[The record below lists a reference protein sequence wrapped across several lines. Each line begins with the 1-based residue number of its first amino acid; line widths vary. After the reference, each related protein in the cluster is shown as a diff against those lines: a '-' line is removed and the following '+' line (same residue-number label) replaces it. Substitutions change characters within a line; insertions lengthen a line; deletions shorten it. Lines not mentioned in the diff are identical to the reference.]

1 MITKNIITL
10 CLLCLFLN
18 GCHLEEK
25 LSIKIPDAENQF
37 FTNKGRFFVSGGK
50 NIYEIKKNSSNILLR
65 SDPLI
70 DFDCY
75 ATGMTE
81 KEGYLYA
88 TCNSLKKSLLE
99 RAIQA
104 NLCGFQKSNF
114 IQCLKSL
121 TAETYLLAAKLTETP
136 QFRVVQKLNSISFAN
151 GLATDQNGNL
161 YSADSIS
168 KIIYKIKMSDP
179 LQVEE
184 IIPWLEDLTFPNGI
198 KIKNDLM
205 YITDFNLI
213 KKIRI
218 KKNGHSGISEI
229 IYQSSDFL
237 DDFAFFEKN
246 IIVTKIFRGTV
257 TIVRKD
263 GTILNTPPLFLY
275 PSSILQGKKPLFN
288 DNQFIVTD
296 KGFMYE
302 FNSNIGNKLKVVT
315 LTD

>member
-1 MITKNIITL
+1 M
-10 CLLCLFLN
+10 CLFLN
-18 GCHLEEK
+18 SCYLDEK

-37 FTNKGRFFVSGGK
+37 FTNKGRLFVSGGK
-50 NIYEIKKNSSNILLR
+50 NIYEIKKNSSNILFR
-65 SDPLI
+65 SDPLL

-99 RAIQA
+99 KA
-104 NLCGFQKSNF
+104 LCGFQKKNF

-121 TAETYLLAAKLTETP
+121 TAETYLLAAKLTEKP
-136 QFRVVQKLNSISFAN
+136 QFQVVQRLNSISFAN
-151 GLATDQNGNL
+151 GLATDQSGNL

-168 KIIYKIKMSDP
+168 KVIYKINMSDP
-179 LQVEE
+179 LQIEE
-184 IIPWLEDLTFPNGI
+184 IFPWLKGLIFPNGI
-198 KIKNDLM
+198 KIKNNLM

-213 KKIRI
+213 KKIKI
-218 KKNGHSGISEI
+218 KKNGHPGTSEI
-229 IYQSSDFL
+229 IYRSSDFL
-237 DDFAFFEKN
+237 DDFAFFEQN
-246 IIVTKIFRGTV
+246 IIVTKIFEGTV
-257 TIVRKD
+257 TMIRKD
-263 GTILNTPPLFLY
+263 GTILNTPPLFIY